1 MRAPVCA
8 YIALG
13 ANLGDSGA
21 TLTLAMQAIAA
32 IEGVELVRRSALYRT
47 APFQSNGPDYVNAV
61 VEIRTILTAPA
72 LLAKLQHLEQTAGR
86 ERPYR
91 NAPRTLDL
99 DQVAASGDPTVV
111 QPRRQ
116 AGADTRFSRVAR
128 LDRCGHDAFSFF
140 VEALRLERPFP
151 GGSSVP
157 SSASVA
163 ACPVSCRNTSSSVGR
178 FIPTS

>member
-21 TLTLAMQAIAA
+21 TLTQAMQAIAA

-47 APFQSNGPDYVNAV
+47 APLQSNGPDYVNAV

-72 LLAKLQHLEQTAGR
+72 LLAELQQLEQTAGR

-99 DQVAASGDPTVV
+99 DVLTYGDAVIESATLVIPH
-111 QPRRQ
+111 PRMGERAFVLVPLAEIAPEAVTPAQ
-116 AGADTRFSRVAR
+116 LHAVRAQFIER
-128 LDRCGHDAFSFF
+128 L
-140 VEALRLERPFP
+140 
-151 GGSSVP
+151 
-157 SSASVA
+157 
-163 ACPVSCRNTSSSVGR
+163 
-178 FIPTS
+178 